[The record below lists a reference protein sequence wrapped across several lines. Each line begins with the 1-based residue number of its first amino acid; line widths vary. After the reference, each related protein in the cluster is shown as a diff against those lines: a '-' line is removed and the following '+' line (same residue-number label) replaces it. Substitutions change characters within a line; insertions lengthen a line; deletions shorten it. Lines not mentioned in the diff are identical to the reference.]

1 MKKAPFVP
9 VKIVNVLLA
18 NKGWLRGWREIARND
33 NLLELI
39 AERRAL
45 TIAGKYSIHK
55 LAIASII
62 IEG

>member
-1 MKKAPFVP
+1 MARVFHPFAHEVFPVKKAPFVP

-39 AERRAL
+39 A
-45 TIAGKYSIHK
+45 
-55 LAIASII
+55 
-62 IEG
+62 